1 MSTGS
6 GSTSELAHEGAVP
19 SEYHD
24 RPSHAHPL
32 KVVDGGC
39 AAGGAVGVVVDVV
52 GAGVVAVGAVGLDD
66 DPPLHLD
73 NASERKTTKT
83 SADRRHATL
92 NEVPLVATAQQVRDV
107 VIEIGLQIHIEAFI
121 GPVDAGVEGGK
132 A

>member
-83 SADRRHATL
+83 SNDRCTMICRSS
-92 NEVPLVATAQQVRDV
+92 TAIR
-107 VIEIGLQIHIEAFI
+107 GGWSPGNGSGKGSGRLTFI
-121 GPVDAGVEGGK
+121 
-132 A
+132 